1 MRDLQLYAKHG
12 ESKKYNNQI
21 SKIIQYTIQGYIY
34 KLFMQRMINIQ
45 VKIVV
50 NWEGKES
57 GPGKKY
63 QGSF

>member
-34 KLFMQRMINIQ
+34 KLFYAKNDKYSSQD
-45 VKIVV
+45 
-50 NWEGKES
+50 S
-57 GPGKKY
+57 G
-63 QGSF
+63 